1 MFKRFIISLFI
12 VFLAGIFFNSSN
24 LNPVEHYDILIRN
37 GKIVDGSGNPWFF
50 GDIGIRNGTIVRIGD
65 LAGDTAAEAID
76 AAGYVVCPGFIDM
89 HTHCD
94 GSLGNPGSNANLNYL
109 SQGTT
114 TVVTGN
120 CGSSVS
126 MNAMETKK
134 IWEENGIGTN
144 VVFLVGHG
152 NARRSVMG
160 NEPRKATIE
169 EIEEMK
175 VIIRRAMED
184 GAWGM
189 STGLEYVPGR
199 YSATEEV
206 IELTK
211 IVGEFGGVYASHMR
225 NENSG
230 IVDAI
235 NETVRIA
242 RETGVRAT
250 VSHFK
255 VTGKNNWGLM
265 KDAVKAIED
274 ARADGVYI
282 VADQYPYTQSA
293 PIGLISSFIRIPGD
307 MKPFSELRSKR
318 RDRSLPESE
327 RDALDEQYRDELE
340 SALSD
345 RSKREQIRKLTV
357 EGSPNNPSAVA
368 SWGWHDFSIMVSDKY
383 PQFVGKNFIDIANEQ
398 ERDIFDIVVELIINE
413 PGILYAGGAQS
424 TEDQEYALQQDWVM
438 VSSDGGAHRIV
449 EESDDPVRG
458 HPRDFGS
465 QTRILGKFVR
475 DNRLFT
481 LENAVRKMTSLP
493 ASFLQMKKRG
503 LLLEGYKADLVIFD
517 PESVSDNATYA
528 DSRRYCSGIE
538 YVMID
543 GKISVEK
550 SEFTGSLH
558 GKVLL
563 LTENR

>member
-184 GAWGM
+184 GAWGL

-199 YSATEEV
+199 
-206 IELTK
+206 
-211 IVGEFGGVYASHMR
+211 
-225 NENSG
+225 
-230 IVDAI
+230 
-235 NETVRIA
+235 
-242 RETGVRAT
+242 
-250 VSHFK
+250 
-255 VTGKNNWGLM
+255 
-265 KDAVKAIED
+265 
-274 ARADGVYI
+274 
-282 VADQYPYTQSA
+282 
-293 PIGLISSFIRIPGD
+293 
-307 MKPFSELRSKR
+307 
-318 RDRSLPESE
+318 
-327 RDALDEQYRDELE
+327 
-340 SALSD
+340 
-345 RSKREQIRKLTV
+345 
-357 EGSPNNPSAVA
+357 
-368 SWGWHDFSIMVSDKY
+368 
-383 PQFVGKNFIDIANEQ
+383 
-398 ERDIFDIVVELIINE
+398 
-413 PGILYAGGAQS
+413 
-424 TEDQEYALQQDWVM
+424 
-438 VSSDGGAHRIV
+438 
-449 EESDDPVRG
+449 
-458 HPRDFGS
+458 
-465 QTRILGKFVR
+465 
-475 DNRLFT
+475 
-481 LENAVRKMTSLP
+481 
-493 ASFLQMKKRG
+493 
-503 LLLEGYKADLVIFD
+503 
-517 PESVSDNATYA
+517 
-528 DSRRYCSGIE
+528 
-538 YVMID
+538 
-543 GKISVEK
+543 
-550 SEFTGSLH
+550 
-558 GKVLL
+558 
-563 LTENR
+563 